1 MSEIIGTVIAGSNN
15 VFTLEC
21 SDGQVRACSIK
32 GKVIKSD
39 KKFYN
44 PLAPG
49 DIVTVEPDAL
59 DPSKGQIL
67 TLKERKNTFCR
78 WNVKGRCPQL
88 LASNLDFLVL
98 VTTPDNPPF
107 RPRFID
113 RALAQAEHQEIE
125 PVIVCNKCDLIEEMD
140 DEDLDKVEATLQTWQ
155 SLGYKVFVVSAETG
169 EGMEE
174 FASFLENKN
183 TAFVGQSGVGK
194 SSLVNALD
202 PTAELRTG
210 ELCEKYCRGSHTTTK
225 GTLLCLNLSED
236 IMGKAGAKANVVD
249 TPGIRRFVLDDVDG
263 DDLHLYFKEFL
274 PYVGKCQFGM
284 SCSHIAEKGCAIKA
298 AVENGEISFERYDSW
313 ARIREELKNGRWDD

>member
-1 MSEIIGTVIAGSNN
+1 MQGTIIAGTNN
-15 VFTLEC
+15 IFTLEC
-21 SDGQVRACSIK
+21 DDGKVRSCSIK
-32 GKVIKSD
+32 GKVLKSS
-39 KKFYN
+39 KEFYN

-49 DIVTVEPDAL
+49 DIVAVEPDAL
-59 DPSKGQIL
+59 DDSKGQIL
-67 TLKERKNTFCR
+67 SLVQRKNTFLR

-125 PVIVCNKCDLIEEMD
+125 PVIVCNKCDLIEDMD
-140 DEDLDKVEATLQTWQ
+140 DEDLDRVEATLQNWQ

-174 FASFLENKN
+174 FAKFLENKS

-202 PTAELRTG
+202 STAELRTG

-225 GTLLCLNLSED
+225 GTLLRLNLDKE
-236 IMGKAGAKANVVD
+236 IMGEEGHKASVVD

-263 DDLHLYFKEFL
+263 DDLHLYFKEFRPL
-274 PYVGKCQFGM
+274 VGTCQFGM

-298 AVENGEISFERYDSW
+298 AVENGDISFERYESW
-313 ARIREELKNGRWDD
+313 ARIRDELKTGRWED

>member
-1 MSEIIGTVIAGSNN
+1 MNGTIIAGTNN

-21 SDGQVRACSIK
+21 DDGQVRSCSIK
-32 GKVIKSD
+32 GKVLKSS
-39 KKFYN
+39 KEFYN

-49 DIVTVEPDAL
+49 DVVSVEPDPL
-59 DPSKGQIL
+59 DDSKGQIL
-67 TLKERKNTFCR
+67 ELVTRKNTFLR

-125 PVIVCNKCDLIEEMD
+125 PVIVCNKYDLAKEMEKEE
-140 DEDLDKVEATLQTWQ
+140 LAHVEETLKNWEE
-155 SLGYKVFVVSAETG
+155 LGYRVFRLSAETG
-169 EGMEE
+169 KGVKE
-174 FASFLENKN
+174 FAKFIEDRS

-202 PTAELRTG
+202 STAELRTG

-225 GTLLCLNLSED
+225 GTLLRLNID
-236 IMGKAGAKANVVD
+236 KKVIGKADAKSNVVD

-263 DDLHLYFKEFL
+263 DDLHLYFKEFRPL
-274 PYVGKCQFGM
+274 VGTCQFGM
-284 SCSHIAEKGCAIKA
+284 SCSHIAEKGCAIKE
-298 AVENGEISFERYDSW
+298 AVADGRISEQRYDSW
-313 ARIREELKNGRWDD
+313 LRIREELKTGRWDD

>member
-1 MSEIIGTVIAGSNN
+1 MQGIIIAGTNN

-21 SDGQVRACSIK
+21 SDGHVRSCSIK
-32 GKVIKSD
+32 GKILKSS
-39 KKFYN
+39 KEFYN

-49 DIVTVEPDAL
+49 DIVTLEPDTL
-59 DPSKGQIL
+59 DDSKGQIL
-67 TLKERKNTFCR
+67 ELVNRKNTFLR

-98 VTTPDNPPF
+98 VTTPTNPPF

-113 RALAQAEHQEIE
+113 RALAQAAHQQIE
-125 PVIVCNKCDLIEEMD
+125 PVIVCNKFDLAKEMSK
-140 DEDLDKVEATLQTWQ
+140 EDLHYVEATLKNWE
-155 SLGYKVFVVSAETG
+155 SLGYKVFRLSAETCKG
-169 EGMEE
+169 VKD
-174 FASFLENKN
+174 FAKFIENRT

-202 PTAELRTG
+202 STAELRTG

-225 GTLLCLNLSED
+225 GTLLRLNLD
-236 IMGKAGAKANVVD
+236 KKIIGKDGAKSSVVD

-263 DDLHLYFKEFL
+263 DDLHLYFKEFRPL
-274 PYVGKCQFGM
+274 VGTCQFGM

-298 AVENGEISFERYDSW
+298 AVENGEISYERYESW
-313 ARIREELKNGRWDD
+313 YRIRDELKTGRWED

>member
-1 MSEIIGTVIAGSNN
+1 MQGTIIAGTNN
-15 VFTLEC
+15 IFTLEC
-21 SDGQVRACSIK
+21 DDGKVRSCSIK
-32 GKVIKSD
+32 GKVLKSS
-39 KKFYN
+39 KEFYN

-49 DIVTVEPDAL
+49 DIVAVEPDVL
-59 DPSKGQIL
+59 DDSKGQIL
-67 TLKERKNTFCR
+67 SLVQRKNTFLR

-125 PVIVCNKCDLIEEMD
+125 PVIVCNKCDLIEDMD
-140 DEDLDKVEATLQTWQ
+140 DEDLDRVEATLQNWQ

-174 FASFLENKN
+174 FAKFLENKS

-202 PTAELRTG
+202 STAELRTG

-225 GTLLCLNLSED
+225 GTLLRLNLDKE
-236 IMGKAGAKANVVD
+236 IMGEEGHKASVVD

-263 DDLHLYFKEFL
+263 DDLHLYFKEFRPL
-274 PYVGKCQFGM
+274 VGTCQFGM

-298 AVENGEISFERYDSW
+298 AVENGDISFERYESW
-313 ARIREELKNGRWDD
+313 ARIRDELKTGRWED